1 MKSKFA
7 GKAAVIAALVMIAIL
22 SMTIVSGFASS
33 PETYADTIASLD
45 EKKITVMELTAA
57 TLAASTAL
65 SAVPGD
71 ATTPAAN
78 QIADLSTYLMIV
90 VCAIFLEKFLLT
102 VIGHVAFTYIVPIAC
117 LLGIIYALTGGGFFK
132 NLGIKL
138 AAFAVII
145 TLIIPVSINISEMMY
160 ETHELSVQQTIEAA
174 NQTSEEDG
182 EEKSGLGALLSK
194 AADNV
199 AKLTETA
206 KNTLNNFIDAI
217 ALMIITSCVMP
228 IAVILLG
235 LWVIKLLF
243 GINIDA
249 PAKKILPGTYIK
261 KNAVQKSVRDV
272 DVLPEDSTMSVK

>member
-7 GKAAVIAALVMIAIL
+7 GKAAVIAALVIIAIL
-22 SMTIVSGFASS
+22 SMPIVSGFASS

-102 VIGHVAFTYIVPIAC
+102 VIGHIAFTYIVPIAC

-138 AAFAVII
+138 AAFAVVI

-174 NQTSEEDG
+174 SQTSEEDG

-228 IAVILLG
+228 IAVLLLG
-235 LWVIKLLF
+235 LWVVKLLF
-243 GINIDA
+243 GMNMGA
-249 PAKKILPGTYIK
+249 PVKKLMQHNEK
-261 KNAVQKSVRDV
+261 KADRESAVETKAE
-272 DVLPEDSTMSVK
+272 LMSK